1 MVQRKVQ
8 KTSPYFSRYQ
18 VKFRRRREGKTDY
31 KARQALVIQDKN
43 KYATQKYRLI
53 VRFTKRDIVAQVAY
67 ATIQGDIIVSAAYA
81 HELPEYGLK
90 VGLTNYSAGYCV
102 GLLIARRV
110 LTKFGLADTY
120 EGVEEID
127 GEPYRV
133 EEEDG
138 EKRPFRV
145 VLDTGLKRT
154 STGSKCFSVLKVPP
168 HPALTPC
175 VRGCAVCAV
184 PRWVGQW
191 PRAHTR
197 EPARSAQLQ

>member
-1 MVQRKVQ
+1 MPQRKVQ

-67 ATIQGDIIVSAAYA
+67 ATIQGDVIVCAAYS
-81 HELPEYGLK
+81 HELPKYGLN
-90 VGLTNYSAGYCV
+90 VGLSNYSAGYCV
-102 GLLIARRV
+102 GLLIARRM

-127 GEPYRV
+127 GEPFKV
-133 EEEDG
+133 EEAEG
-138 EKRPFRV
+138 EHRPFRC

-154 STGSKCFSVLKVPP
+154 STGSKVFAVLKVCLP
-168 HPALTPC
+168 
-175 VRGCAVCAV
+175 
-184 PRWVGQW
+184 
-191 PRAHTR
+191 
-197 EPARSAQLQ
+197 